1 MNINAL
7 HESRIFVHLEDIF
20 FKDTSGLLDNI
31 QINEKE
37 VNQQHDVLTNQFL
50 PIIHFFEKNG
60 RVPDMDSDDFDEELL
75 AIALVNIKQSPE
87 KIAHLA
93 PLDKHHLLEK
103 SDEP

>member
-50 PIIHFFEKNG
+50 PIIHFLKKMGECLIWIVMILMKNCW
-60 RVPDMDSDDFDEELL
+60 RLL
-75 AIALVNIKQSPE
+75 WSISNNHQR
-87 KIAHLA
+87 
-93 PLDKHHLLEK
+93 K
-103 SDEP
+103 SHIWHP